1 MNYAQPKPPARRL
14 LGIGVALL
22 LHALILYALL
32 SGLATRVATIIQ
44 APIETRIIEELKPP
58 PPPPPP
64 PPVKKIA
71 PAPRPV
77 VQPKAYVPPP
87 EVQVPATPQPN
98 AIAAQSD
105 KPVATAPVA
114 PPAPA
119 ESKPVAGNVGVVCP
133 NSAQVRAGIRYPRE
147 ALRDNITGNVLI
159 EFVVGTDGQVKQLRV
174 ARSAAPVLDR
184 AAESAVRQFQCV
196 AQGQEVRVQVPFDFQ
211 LN

>member
-44 APIETRIIEELKPP
+44 APIETRIIEEIKPP

-87 EVQVPATPQPN
+87 EEQVQSAPQPN
-98 AIAAQSD
+98 AIAAQAD
-105 KPVATAPVA
+105 KPVDTAPVA
-114 PPAPA
+114 PPAPPV
-119 ESKPVAGNVGVVCP
+119 SKPVPANVGVVCP
-133 NSAQVRAGIRYPRE
+133 NSAQVRAAIRYPRE
-147 ALRDNITGNVLI
+147 AQRDNITGSVLV
-159 EFVVGTDGQVKQLRV
+159 EFVVGTDGQIKQLRV

-184 AAESAVRQFQCV
+184 AAENAVRQFQCV

>member
-44 APIETRIIEELKPP
+44 APIETRIIEEIKPP

-87 EVQVPATPQPN
+87 EVQVLTAPQPN
-98 AIAAQSD
+98 AIAAQAD
-105 KPVATAPVA
+105 KPVETAPVA
-114 PPAPA
+114 PPAPP
-119 ESKPVAGNVGVVCP
+119 SKPVPANVGVVCP
-133 NSAQVRAGIRYPRE
+133 NSAQVRAAIRYPRE
-147 ALRDNITGNVLI
+147 AQRDNITGSVLV
-159 EFVVGTDGQVKQLRV
+159 EFVVGTDGQIKQLRV

-184 AAESAVRQFQCV
+184 AAENAVRQFQCV